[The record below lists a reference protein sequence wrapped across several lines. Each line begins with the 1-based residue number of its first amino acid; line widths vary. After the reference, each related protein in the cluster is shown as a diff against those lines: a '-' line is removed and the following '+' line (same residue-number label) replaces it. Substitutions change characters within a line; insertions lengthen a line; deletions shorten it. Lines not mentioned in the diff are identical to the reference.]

1 MKPTPYL
8 QLIEVKRWADRGL
21 YQAVRRNFDRLSP
34 EEASIMLRVLDH
46 IHTVD
51 RIFQHHLQGVPHTF
65 KAARSESLPQLE
77 ALTSGAREVDDWYAS
92 YVSKLAEADFEEPI
106 DFVFTS
112 GKPARMRRGEI
123 ILHVCLHGNYHRGN
137 AGAVLQ
143 LKGLTPNRDAIT
155 DYLEDTGNNG

>member
-21 YQAVRRNFDRLSP
+21 YDAVHRNFERLSP

-46 IHTVD
+46 IHAVD
-51 RIFQHHLQGVPHTF
+51 RIFQHHLQGMPHTF
-65 KAARSESLPQLE
+65 KAARSESLPQLD
-77 ALTSGAREVDDWYAS
+77 ALTTGAREVDDWYAS
-92 YVSKLAEADFEEPI
+92 YVSNLSAADLEETI

-123 ILHVCLHGNYHRGN
+123 ILHVCMHGTYHRGN

-143 LKGLTPNRDAIT
+143 LKGLTPSRDSVT
-155 DYLEDTGNNG
+155 DFLEDAK